1 MWSSVERRKL
11 ERRMACYIKSSINL
25 FTLFSEENAL
35 VFATCMQC
43 FMFVCEKL
51 KTLFWL
57 SNWIQQSIQK
67 NASSWRK
74 EEVNFE
80 DLQEGYNQL
89 SK

>member
-1 MWSSVERRKL
+1 
-11 ERRMACYIKSSINL
+11 MACYIKSSINL

-67 NASSWRK
+67 NASSRRK